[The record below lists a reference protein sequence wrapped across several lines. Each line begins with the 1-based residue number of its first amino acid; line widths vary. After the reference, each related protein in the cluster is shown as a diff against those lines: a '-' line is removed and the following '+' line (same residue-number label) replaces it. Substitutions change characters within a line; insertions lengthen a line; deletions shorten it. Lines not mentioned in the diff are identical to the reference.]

1 MKKIKNL
8 LLKPTFLIIVAA
20 LLILGSGVQSARAS
34 LSYYSDHYKASMDM
48 STIGVSLLENEDVV
62 SMKTYDENG
71 NAKQEGDKK
80 LLQNLVKKD
89 ESFALGKAY
98 DEKLSVKNDGNID
111 TFVRVILT
119 KSWQDQNGKNV
130 DLDPSYIQLG
140 YAFNDWVINEA
151 QYTNERV
158 VLYYT
163 KALEKG
169 KTTPEFTK
177 TIRIDP
183 VLSQMFQ
190 KIKEGNKIEYKY
202 TYDGYTF
209 TLEAE
214 VDAIQTHNAKDA
226 IKSAWGIDVN
236 VNDEET
242 KISLE

>member
-80 LLQNLVKKD
+80 LLQNLVKKN
-89 ESFALGKAY
+89 ENFALGKAY

-151 QYTNERV
+151 QSTNERV

-214 VDAIQTHNAKDA
+214 VDAIQTHNAKDPFL
-226 IKSAWGIDVN
+226 SAR
-236 VNDEET
+236 
-242 KISLE
+242 SLLK